1 MHTLSLYA
9 HTKTQGMEGDGT
21 PLGVGGV
28 AGVPTDKE
36 EAGRGQDT
44 IEAAKEEQG
53 DDNLEMDMDK
63 DKEKGMGDPAGAGG
77 EKCELSGDD
86 KEALHQAVAAAAA
99 AAIEEWGDV
108 EEQDEGEEEEEA
120 RQQREDGADGKAS
133 AAFVTADGEEEEGE
147 EEEEE
152 EIDLAPHPAPPS
164 PVQQLPPFWATAQ
177 CFKTK
182 ATYYYNQKTGHTA
195 WEPPP
200 LLPPSLPPSYPRLA
214 PIVPSSA
221 PQLPHELAKLHA
233 ALDKVCGWREG
244 A

>member
-1 MHTLSLYA
+1 M
-9 HTKTQGMEGDGT
+9 
-21 PLGVGGV
+21 GVGGV

-99 AAIEEWGDV
+99 AAAIEEWGD
-108 EEQDEGEEEEEA
+108 EQGEEEEEEKA
-120 RQQREDGADGKAS
+120 RQHREDGADGKESAVVAAD
-133 AAFVTADGEEEEGE
+133 AAFDDEEDDEGDDDE
-147 EEEEE
+147 VN
-152 EIDLAPHPAPPS
+152 DANPAHPA
-164 PVQQLPPFWATAQ
+164 PVQQLPPFWAAAQ
-177 CFKTK
+177 DPNTN
-182 ATYYYNQKTGHTA
+182 ATYYYNQKTGHRA
-195 WEPPP
+195 WEPPS
-200 LLPPSLPPSYPRLA
+200 LLPPSVPPSYPRLA

-221 PQLPHELAKLHA
+221 PQLPPELAKLHA
-233 ALDKVCGWREG
+233 ALDKVCGGGRIRGGTGREG
-244 A
+244 REGG